1 MEQQNL
7 RALLEQLHQ
16 ELSRTATLDERGH
29 ELLAHVRRDIE
40 RLDATVPMAAPDAA
54 TSPAAAPLSPEE
66 HEEMQ
71 GRWQTAVVDF
81 EGSHPVIARGLERMA
96 VILSNFGL

>member
-29 ELLAHVRRDIE
+29 QLLAEVRRDIE
-40 RLDATVPMAAPDAA
+40 RLDATLPTTAPEEVAQSI
-54 TSPAAAPLSPEE
+54 TPLSPEE
-66 HEEMQ
+66 HEQMQ
-71 GRWQTAVVDF
+71 SRWQSAVVNF
-81 EGSHPVIARGLERMA
+81 ESSHPVIARGLERMA